1 MTIKKGTIVPS
12 QLYITEASESKAQS
26 EKELI
31 IPDPQSDKDFEEIIA
46 NNARTTEHDGK
57 RSSSSH

>member
-1 MTIKKGTIVPS
+1 MTKNNATVVAS

-26 EKELI
+26 EKELK

-46 NNARTTEHDGK
+46 NNACTTKYDRK
-57 RSSSSH
+57 

>member
-1 MTIKKGTIVPS
+1 MTKTVLSS

-26 EKELI
+26 EKELT
-31 IPDPQSDKDFEEIIA
+31 IPDPKSDQDFEEIIA

-57 RSSSSH
+57 